1 MAPDEAGCSRDK
13 RVLASHDTNR
23 TERSLPPGH
32 HSRCGPSRQ
41 RATYNGRNPF
51 PPLSPHRLTAVE
63 GDSGHTRVGLEAAVG
78 AGGVAVRDMLDAI
91 AYVGRDAIG
100 QEVRGAHAAEDQE
113 RERRVDFTHAKGGA
127 AGSAGEFHVR
137 NEPT

>member
-1 MAPDEAGCSRDK
+1 MAAPCTCARPTDAIRFPRWVRTASRK
-13 RVLASHDTNR
+13 V
-23 TERSLPPGH
+23 ER
-32 HSRCGPSRQ
+32 
-41 RATYNGRNPF
+41 
-51 PPLSPHRLTAVE
+51 
-63 GDSGHTRVGLEAAVG
+63 DSDHTRVGLEAAVG
-78 AGGVAVRDMLDAI
+78 VGGVAVRDMLDAI